1 MGNTAE
7 ATLAAALDDGI
18 VSVTLRPSTTGYV
31 ELAEN
36 ADSAC
41 LARLRKLPRAFY
53 DRDTRQVAR
62 ALLGKWF
69 VHVTAGVPHVG
80 RIVETEA
87 YLGPTDKA
95 AHTSHGN
102 TARTRAMFGPPGHLY
117 VYFVYGMHHC
127 MNVVTEPEGVGT
139 AVLLRAMEPVA
150 NLSTNTNG
158 PARVCKALGITL
170 DHYGADLLSDTLY
183 IAEPP
188 IETRFETVE
197 RPRIGVDYAGEWA
210 HKLLRFYVGNSRFV
224 SKK

>member
-1 MGNTAE
+1 M
-7 ATLAAALDDGI
+7 
-18 VSVTLRPSTTGYV
+18 LRPSSRGRV
-31 ELAEN
+31 ELADGIEPAWLTQLN
-36 ADSAC
+36 P
-41 LARLRKLPRAFY
+41 LPRPFY
-53 DRDTRQVAR
+53 DRDTCQVAHE
-62 ALLGKWF
+62 LLGKWF
-69 VHVTAGVPHVG
+69 VHVVDGVPRIG

-87 YLGPTDKA
+87 YLGPMDKA